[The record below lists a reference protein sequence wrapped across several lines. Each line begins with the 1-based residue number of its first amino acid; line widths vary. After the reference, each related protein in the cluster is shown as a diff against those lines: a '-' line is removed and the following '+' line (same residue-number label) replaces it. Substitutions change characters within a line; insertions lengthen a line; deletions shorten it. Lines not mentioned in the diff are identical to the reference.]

1 MSKIKKI
8 VIIVIII
15 IILIIS
21 FLLLINRSSSY
32 NYIYDNTFIE
42 EDTSIGRNLYIVS
55 KTGNINTKSK
65 NYKKVIDE
73 KISDVLKQEIDFE
86 NMIIIYNPYDNNKD
100 SIRLYFITNYNVK
113 VNYKLTN
120 PSKSSDYFTTIGKKY
135 TTQHEYELSGIVLGE
150 KNKLEVELRDKENK
164 LIGTNV
170 VELDFSNVK

>member
-1 MSKIKKI
+1 MSRRKKL
-8 VIIVIII
+8 VIIISII
-15 IILIIS
+15 IILGVS

-32 NYIYDNTFIE
+32 NYIFNNVFIE

-55 KTGNINTKSK
+55 KIGNINTKSK

-73 KISDVLKQEIDFE
+73 KINDVLKQEIDFE
-86 NMIIIYNPYDNNKD
+86 NMIIIYNPYDNNKN

-150 KNKLEVELRDKENK
+150 KNKLEVELRDKGNK

-170 VELDFSNVK
+170 VELDFSSVK